1 MNKYSLKNILF
12 FLLAF
17 LKFLISPLIRI
28 NLFRFNHEAFGHMNH
43 DTTVNY
49 YFGKKNCLF
58 FLNIFLEEK
67 NNKFISSIFLY
78 KKWKKKLF
86 IISNNSFMD
95 KVNYFESRFFS
106 KKYFPQYKFE
116 ETFKDKYYKPLIKLE
131 NPEKEICLSFLE
143 KLNIKHKQ
151 KWICFANRDNNYR
164 SFNIKNRI
172 FKDISRE
179 QSIRNS
185 RRNFDVYD
193 CEEAIREFIKEGYF
207 VFRVGKDPE
216 KKLEINDKKF
226 FDLTKLDEN
235 QELINFFILKNTK
248 LLMSA
253 DNGTCSIPIIYN
265 KNFTHI
271 NCASLWQRHRCLD
284 YVKLPFLSKII
295 LNKEK
300 KKIKFSEYNKYDL
313 LENIQF
319 NKFEIINNTPA
330 EIRELAK
337 EIIKIF
343 NNNMHYSREEH
354 LLKKRYID
362 IINNCFFKKNKF
374 KLNENSPTL
383 GISFL
388 KNHEYLI
395 D

>member
-12 FLLAF
+12 FLLAL

-28 NLFRFNHEAFGHMNH
+28 NLFRFSHAAFGHMNH

-58 FLNIFLEEK
+58 FLNIFLEDK
-67 NNKFISSIFLY
+67 DNKFISSIFLY

-86 IISNNSFMD
+86 IISTNSFIN
-95 KVNYFESRFFS
+95 KVIYFDFKFFS
-106 KKYFPQYKFE
+106 KKYHPQYKFE
-116 ETFKDKYYKPLIKLE
+116 EIFKDKYYKPLIRLE
-131 NPEKEICLSFLE
+131 KPEKELCLSFLE
-143 KLNIKHKQ
+143 NLNIKHKQ
-151 KWICFANRDNNYR
+151 KWICFANRDNSFRPFNY
-164 SFNIKNRI
+164 KNKT
-172 FKDISRE
+172 FKDISSE
-179 QSIRNS
+179 DNIRNS
-185 RRNFDVYD
+185 RRNFDIYD

-207 VFRVGKDPE
+207 VFRVGKDSE
-216 KKLEINDKKF
+216 KKLEINDTNF

-248 LLMSA
+248 LLISP
-253 DNGTCSIPIIYN
+253 DNGTCSIPLIYN

-271 NCASLWQRHRCLD
+271 NCASLWHRQRCLD
-284 YVKLPFLSKII
+284 YVKLPFLTKIV

-313 LENIQF
+313 LENIQY
-319 NKFEIINNTPA
+319 NKIEFINNTPA

-343 NNNMHYSREEH
+343 NNNIHYSREEY

-362 IINNCFFKKNKF
+362 IINSLFKKNNF

-388 KNHEYLI
+388 KNHEYLLK
-395 D
+395 